1 MIDIFEEMILIL
13 LLGAT
18 IVSAINVFMHVLKVK
33 KIKNDFSLLISRGR
47 RGWFLSEVL
56 LLSGNEFVDSISGY
70 IHVIIIAAFAIMLTI
85 RYRWAVRE
93 AKRLE
98 E

>member
-33 KIKNDFSLLISRGR
+33 KIKNDFSLLISIFII
-47 RGWFLSEVL
+47 GWFLSEVL

>member
-1 MIDIFEEMILIL
+1 MIDIFEGIILIL

-18 IVSAINVFMHVLKVK
+18 IISAINVFMHVLKVK
-33 KIKNDFSLLISRGR
+33 KIKNDFSLLISIFII
-47 RGWFLSEVL
+47 GWLLSEAL
-56 LLSGNEFVDSISGY
+56 LKLGNEFVNSIADY
-70 IHVIIIAAFAIMLTI
+70 IHVIILSVFAIMLTI
-85 RYRWAVRE
+85 RYRWAIRE

>member
-33 KIKNDFSLLISRGR
+33 KIKNDFSLLISLFII
-47 RGWFLSEVL
+47 GWFLSEVL